1 MRPFRNLTFSALA
14 LVVLIALSGQAFS
27 SSTVAVG
34 TCTKFVNYPTIQQ
47 AVTAVSAGGTVK
59 VCPGTYPEQVTIT
72 KNLTLIGVGP
82 TASTVVVPAGG
93 LLTNGVT
100 DITGYPTAAQIFVQN
115 VSAVT
120 ISHMA
125 VDGANDGLTDCS
137 IDAIG
142 IYYQNAAGTITD
154 NAVRNVLLPPGLQ
167 GCQDGLAINV
177 ESSSGHP
184 VVNITNNSV
193 RNYDKNGITVSGPGT
208 GGPNATVSGNT
219 VVGLGATTVI
229 AQNGIQ
235 IGYGAGATVQNNYVT
250 DAIYINPA
258 DCSATGTPEY
268 CYGSSGILIYL
279 SDGTAVAG
287 NTVESTQYGIVPAWA
302 NRTLITGNHVG
313 GTPSFLGVD
322 PPTVFGD
329 AIDDCGD
336 GGQVTSNVIYGSSQ
350 DAIHL
355 DDTCPPSTG
364 SNIIVEKNTINEAC
378 AGILQG
384 PLATGDTI
392 PLSGTGANTF
402 LNVNYTVLGDSDSCS
417 PTLAP
422 DGNTAK
428 TSAPSARHLRPSPY
442 KPNRD

>member
-1 MRPFRNLTFSALA
+1 MHPVRNFALSGLA

-47 AVTAVSAGGTVK
+47 AVTAVGAGGTVK

-93 LLTNGVT
+93 LVTNGVT
-100 DITGYPTAAQIFVQN
+100 DITGFPTAAQIFVQG
-115 VSAVT
+115 VTAVT
-120 ISHMA
+120 ISHIA
-125 VDGANDGLTDCS
+125 VDGANDQVFTCG
-137 IDAIG
+137 IDPVG
-142 IYYQNAAGTITD
+142 IYFQNAAGTITD
-154 NAVRNVLLPPGLQ
+154 NAVRNVLMPPGFQ
-167 GCQDGLAINV
+167 GCQGGLAINV
-177 ESSSGHP
+177 ESIADGNP

-219 VVGLGATTVI
+219 IVGLGPTPVI

-235 IGYGAGATVQNNYVT
+235 IGYGAQATVQNNYVT
-250 DAIYINPA
+250 DAIY
-258 DCSATGTPEY
+258 TGPF
-268 CYGSSGILIYL
+268 YGSSGILIYL

-287 NTVESTQYGIVPAWA
+287 NTVESTQLGIVPVA

-313 GTPSFLGVD
+313 GTQ
-322 PPTVFGD
+322 TYD
-329 AIDDCGD
+329 AIDDCGE

-355 DDTCPPSTG
+355 DDTCGANSG

-384 PLATGDTI
+384 PSATGDTI
-392 PLSGTGANTF
+392 PLTGASANTF
-402 LNVNYTVLGDSDSCS
+402 LNVDYTVLGDSDSCS

-422 DGNTAK
+422 DANGNAK
-428 TSAPSARHLRPSPY
+428 SSGAAAKYLRPAPY

>member
-1 MRPFRNLTFSALA
+1 MRPLRNLTFSGLA

-34 TCTKFVNYPTIQQ
+34 TCTKLVNYPTIQQ
-47 AVTAVSAGGTVK
+47 AVTAVSANGTVK

-72 KNLTLIGVGP
+72 KNLTLIGIGP

-100 DITGYPTAAQIFVQN
+100 DIYGNQVAAQIFVQGAN
-115 VSAVT
+115 AVT
-120 ISHMA
+120 ISHIA
-125 VDGANDGLTDCS
+125 VDGANDQVFTCA
-137 IDAIG
+137 IDPIG
-142 IYYQNAAGTITD
+142 IYFQNSAGTITD
-154 NAVRNVLLPPGLQ
+154 DAVRNVLMPPGYQ
-167 GCQDGLAINV
+167 GCQGGLAINV
-177 ESSSGHP
+177 ESDVGSP

-219 VVGLGATTVI
+219 VVGLGPTPVI

-235 IGYGAGATVQNNYVT
+235 IGYGAGATVQNNYVV
-250 DAIYINPA
+250 DDIY
-258 DCSATGTPEY
+258 TGGY
-268 CYGSSGILIYL
+268 YGSSGILIYL
-279 SDGTAVAG
+279 SDGTGVAG
-287 NTVESTQYGIVPAWA
+287 NTVESTQYGIVPVA

-313 GTPSFLGVD
+313 GTQ
-322 PPTVFGD
+322 TYD
-329 AIDDCGD
+329 AIDDCGE

-355 DDTCPPSTG
+355 DDTCGAGSG
-364 SNIIVEKNTINEAC
+364 SNIVVEKNTINEAC

-384 PLATGDTI
+384 PLATGDKI
-392 PLSGTGANTF
+392 PLSGASANTF
-402 LNVNYTVLGDSDSCS
+402 LNVNYTVLGDSDSCT

-422 DGNTAK
+422 DANAK
-428 TSAPSARHLRPSPY
+428 TSATSAKRLRPSPY